1 MGGRSASSG
10 MSGNSRFAGTEGA
23 TRSGASDD
31 WFEYENANVMAEFI
45 RTGRM
50 PTTDMN
56 GRSLSIEERQ
66 KLAHEANLIQ
76 EEGSKTNTGQ
86 KTLYRGMVMSEE
98 EARALTPGQTYTTRT
113 LTAATPDSKVAGIYS
128 NVDNYY
134 GSGKGTPVILEIQK
148 SDGIRGFKRDSIE
161 TVLPKG
167 SQFRVTRNY
176 MDKNGVVHISLY
188 SKKGN
193 NVK

>member
-1 MGGRSASSG
+1 MGGGGRFSG
-10 MSGNSRFAGTEGA
+10 TGNA

-31 WFEYENANVMAEFI
+31 WFEYENANAMAEFI

-50 PTTDMN
+50 PATDIN
-56 GRSLSIEERQ
+56 GRPISQEDRER
-66 KLAHEANLIQ
+66 LAHEANLMQ

-113 LTAATPDSKVAGIYS
+113 LTATTPDRRMARTYS
-128 NVDNYY
+128 DVENY
-134 GSGKGTPVILEIQK
+134 GGGEGVPVIFEMQK
-148 SDGIRGFKRDSIE
+148 SDGIIGFKRDNME

-167 SQFRVTRNY
+167 SSFRITRNY
-176 MDKNGVVHISLY
+176 MDESGVVHISLY

-193 NVK
+193 NVG

>member
-1 MGGRSASSG
+1 MGGRGGSSG
-10 MSGNSRFAGTEGA
+10 MSGNSRFAGTDGA

-45 RTGRM
+45 RTGKM
-50 PTTDMN
+50 PATNMY
-56 GRSLSIEERQ
+56 GRSLSMEERQ
-66 KLAHEANLIQ
+66 RLAHEANLMQ
-76 EEGSKTNTGQ
+76 EEGAVTNTGQ

-98 EARALTPGQTYTTRT
+98 EARGLTPGQMYTTRT
-113 LTAATPDSKVAGIYS
+113 LTATTPDSKIASIYS
-128 NVDNYY
+128 DVDNY
-134 GSGKGTPVILEIQK
+134 GGDKGVPVILEIQK
-148 SDGIRGFKRDSIE
+148 PDGIRGFKRDNAE

-167 SQFRVTRNY
+167 SQFRIFRNY

-188 SKKGN
+188 SKRGN